1 MNLSLSRADQVFVDS
16 VRQFAADHWR
26 GDSSQPGGL
35 LAELRAEGM
44 TVAERQWF
52 DALVHAGWSVPT
64 WPAAE
69 GGPGWP
75 RLWQFLFMREL
86 AAMGAPLPISLATEV
101 VANVL
106 FPGPPSAAR
115 TQWLSDIR
123 HWRSRWCLGF
133 AEPDGVAGQWTT
145 AVRTG
150 SGYVVSGQKTWVTG
164 GLVADWMLCQ
174 VALDGLPVWMAV
186 SLREAGVTLHALP
199 VMGSSLAMARVELN
213 GVQIPVER
221 YLGVAEGPDAERP
234 VSVASLVRS
243 GVLRRDLQ
251 RLEADSAVLEDPAMQ
266 RACAELGVVLS
277 GIEAMEF
284 RALMAAAP
292 AEQGT
297 LRTLLAIR
305 GAEAGQKLGE
315 LRVRSM
321 GYHAVPFPDG
331 ERFSNEGLFGDE
343 LALPAV
349 RRALFDRAW
358 TMYAAH
364 HVESSGSGG
373 SSVEALRDE
382 LARTILGTDLG
393 TGLSTDH
400 VMDLAPGSGD
410 TVR

>member
-1 MNLSLSRADQVFVDS
+1 MNLSLSSADQVFVDS

-26 GDSSQPGGL
+26 GDSTQPGGL

-44 TVAERQWF
+44 TLAERQWF
-52 DALVHAGWSVPT
+52 DALVKAGWSVPS
-64 WPAAE
+64 WPTAE
-69 GGPGWP
+69 GGPGWS

-86 AAMGAPLPISLATEV
+86 AAMGAPLPVSVATEV

-106 FPGPPSAAR
+106 FSGAPSGAR
-115 TQWLSDIR
+115 TQWLGDIR
-123 HWRSRWCLGF
+123 SWRSRWCLGF
-133 AEPDGVAGQWTT
+133 AEPEPERPTT

-164 GLVADWMLCQ
+164 GMVADWMLCR
-174 VALDGLPVWMAV
+174 VALDGQPVWMAISLGKE
-186 SLREAGVTLHALP
+186 SLREEGVTLHALP
-199 VMGSSLAMARVELN
+199 VMGSSFAMARVELN
-213 GVQIPVER
+213 KVRIPLEGC
-221 YLGVAEGPDAERP
+221 LGAADRSGSAAP
-234 VSVASLVRS
+234 VSAAPLVRS
-243 GVLRRDLQ
+243 GVLRRDLL
-251 RLEADSAVLEDPAMQ
+251 RLEADPAVQEDPAMQ
-266 RACAELGVVLS
+266 RACAELGVALS

-284 RALMAAAP
+284 RTLMAEAP
-292 AEQGT
+292 AKQGA
-297 LRTLLAIR
+297 LRTMLAIR

-364 HVESSGSGG
+364 HAESSGSGG

-382 LARTILGTDLG
+382 LARIVL
-393 TGLSTDH
+393 
-400 VMDLAPGSGD
+400 GSGD
-410 TVR
+410 SVR

>member
-1 MNLSLSRADQVFVDS
+1 MNLSLSTADQVFVDS
-16 VRQFAADHWR
+16 VRQFVADHWR
-26 GDSSQPGGL
+26 GDTTLPGGL

-52 DALVHAGWSVPT
+52 DALVQAGWSVPT
-64 WPAAE
+64 WPVAE
-69 GGPGWP
+69 GGPGWS

-86 AAMGAPLPISLATEV
+86 AAMGAPLPVSVATEV

-106 FPGPPSAAR
+106 FSGAPSAAR

-123 HWRSRWCLGF
+123 SWRSRWCLGF
-133 AEPDGVAGQWTT
+133 AEPDLLADRGAGQSTT

-150 SGYVVSGQKTWVTG
+150 SGYVVTGQKTWVTG
-164 GLVADWMLCQ
+164 GLVADWMLCR
-174 VALDGLPVWMAV
+174 VALDGQPVWMAV

-213 GVQIPVER
+213 EVRIPLEGCLGAVE
-221 YLGVAEGPDAERP
+221 GSGITPP

-243 GVLRRDLQ
+243 GVLRRDLL
-251 RLEADSAVLEDPAMQ
+251 RLEADSAVQEDPAMQ

-284 RALMAAAP
+284 RALTSEAT

-297 LRTLLAIR
+297 LRTMLAIR

-321 GYHAVPFPDG
+321 GYHAVSFPDG

-364 HVESSGSGG
+364 HAESSGSGG

-382 LARTILGTDLG
+382 LARIVL
-393 TGLSTDH
+393 
-400 VMDLAPGSGD
+400 GSGD
-410 TVR
+410 SVQ